1 MFSMLV
7 SDFVIGM
14 LPEKDAVYRGT
25 GMRSMG
31 EIAGHYL
38 LGRDVSKGYAS
49 NIRRTA
55 AKMDAAGITPA
66 SIDGAN
72 VNIWLSSLRT
82 SGLSPVSIRSERRSA
97 ITIWRHGIEIEVIA
111 NPIRHVVQPKV
122 PRRVTRAFR
131 RSDLTAAVN
140 TVTEKYAT
148 EKFKGSGCPKGLW
161 LVTWTMFVYETGARF
176 TDAYELRG
184 EALVHGGVAW
194 TASKTGLP
202 VIKRLS
208 QGTAE
213 RLQQLL
219 ALSPDGTVFRWA
231 VSRRHAFA
239 AIRKSYEES
248 GLTGGRTQW
257 LRRSGA
263 THAEM
268 DRKGAAMEYLAHAT
282 PGLAET
288 NYIDFTQLLDRL
300 AAPKPLG

>member
-1 MFSMLV
+1 
-7 SDFVIGM
+7 M
-14 LPEKDAVYRGT
+14 LPEKDVVYRGI
-25 GMRSMG
+25 GMGSMG
-31 EIAGHYL
+31 EVAGNYL
-38 LGRDVSKGYAS
+38 LGRDVSRGYAA

-66 SIDGAN
+66 NIDGTR
-72 VNIWLSSLRT
+72 VNIWLSSMRT
-82 SGLSPVSIRSERRSA
+82 SGLSPISIRSERRSA
-97 ITIWRHGIEIEVIA
+97 ITIWRHGIEIEVIT

-131 RSDLTAAVN
+131 RDDLTGAVNRFSDLNISAR
-140 TVTEKYAT
+140 
-148 EKFKGSGCPKGLW
+148 FRGSGCPKALW
-161 LVTWTMFVYETGARF
+161 LTAWTMFVYETGARF
-176 TDAYELRG
+176 SDAYSLRG

-208 QGTAE
+208 QSTAE

-219 ALSPDGTVFRWA
+219 ALSPDGTVFQWA

-239 AIRKSYEES
+239 AIREAYEAA
-248 GLTGGRTQW
+248 GLKGGRTQW

-288 NYIDFTQLLDRL
+288 NYLDYTQLLDRI
-300 AAPKPLG
+300 AAPRPLDAG